1 MWRTETAPVSCT
13 SGNTA
18 PYTKRLGIVITR
30 RKILAAGGAGATAAA
45 LGGLVATGSETA
57 RSAPSAAQD
66 AEVLAFIL
74 GVERIEAGFYAAIA
88 RTGALSGELAEFVTI
103 VGGHEREHVSFLEQ
117 ALGGAAPKAPP
128 FTADVAAVAGDPQR
142 FVRTAAA
149 LEDAVVAA
157 YNGQAANLRPET
169 LAKAATIVSVEARH
183 AAWIRDIGGL
193 PPAEN
198 TTDEP
203 LTSDGVRTALR
214 RVGLLS

>member
-1 MWRTETAPVSCT
+1 LRAA
-13 SGNTA
+13 GNT
-18 PYTKRLGIVITR
+18 PRYTERLGNVITR
-30 RKILAAGGAGATAAA
+30 RKILVAGGAGATAAA
-45 LGGLVATGSETA
+45 LGGLVAAGSQTA
-57 RSAPSAAQD
+57 RSAPSASQD
-66 AEVLAFIL
+66 AEVLEFIL
-74 GVERIEAGFYAAIA
+74 GVERIEAGFSAAVA
-88 RTGALSGELAEFVTI
+88 RTGALTGELAEFVTI
-103 VGGHEREHVSFLEQ
+103 VGGHEREHVTFLEQ
-117 ALGGAAPKAPP
+117 ALGNAAPNAPP
-128 FTADVAAVAGDPQR
+128 FTADVGALAGDPQR

-193 PPAEN
+193 PPAED

-203 LTSDGVRTALR
+203 LTSDGVRAELR

>member
-1 MWRTETAPVSCT
+1 
-13 SGNTA
+13 
-18 PYTKRLGIVITR
+18 LGIVITR

-45 LGGLVATGSETA
+45 LGGLVAAGSDTA
-57 RSAPSAAQD
+57 RSAPSASQD

-74 GVERIEAGFYAAIA
+74 GVERIEAGFYAAVA
-88 RTGALSGELAEFVTI
+88 RTGALTGELAEFVTV
-103 VGGHEREHVSFLEQ
+103 VGGHEREHVTFLEQ
-117 ALGGAAPKAPP
+117 ALGSGAPTAPP

-203 LTSDGVRTALR
+203 LTSDGVRSALR

>member
-1 MWRTETAPVSCT
+1 
-13 SGNTA
+13 
-18 PYTKRLGIVITR
+18 VITR
-30 RKILAAGGAGATAAA
+30 RKILIAGGTGATAAA
-45 LGGLVATGSETA
+45 LGGLIAAGSETA
-57 RSAPSAAQD
+57 RSDPSASQD

-74 GVERIEAGFYAAIA
+74 GIERIESGFYAAVA
-88 RTGALSGELAEFVTI
+88 RTGRLTGELAEFVAI
-103 VGGHEREHVSFLEQ
+103 VGGHEREHVTFLEQ
-117 ALGGAAPKAPP
+117 ALGSAAPKAQPIS
-128 FTADVAAVAGDPQR
+128 ADVAAVANDPQR

-169 LAKAATIVSVEARH
+169 LARAATIVSVEARH

-203 LTSDGVRTALR
+203 LTSDGVRDALR
-214 RVGLLS
+214 QVGLLS

>member
-1 MWRTETAPVSCT
+1 
-13 SGNTA
+13 
-18 PYTKRLGIVITR
+18 LGIVITR
-30 RKILAAGGAGATAAA
+30 RNILVAGGAGATAAA
-45 LGGLVATGSETA
+45 LGGLIAAGSQTA
-57 RSAPSAAQD
+57 RSAPSASQD

-74 GVERIEAGFYAAIA
+74 GVERIESGFYAAVA
-88 RTGALSGELAEFVTI
+88 RTGRLSGELAEFVTI
-103 VGGHEREHVSFLEQ
+103 VGGHEREHVAFLEQ
-117 ALGGAAPKAPP
+117 ALGSAAPKAQP
-128 FTADVAAVAGDPQR
+128 FTADVGALADDAKR

-193 PPAEN
+193 PPAEA

-203 LTSDGVRTALR
+203 LTSDGVRDALR

>member
-1 MWRTETAPVSCT
+1 
-13 SGNTA
+13 
-18 PYTKRLGIVITR
+18 VITR
-30 RKILAAGGAGATAAA
+30 RKILVGGGTGATAAA
-45 LGGLVATGSETA
+45 LGGLIAAGSESA
-57 RSAPSAAQD
+57 RSAPSASQD

-74 GVERIEAGFYAAIA
+74 GVERIEAGFYAAVA
-88 RTGALSGELAEFVTI
+88 RAGALKGELAEFVTV
-103 VGGHEREHVSFLEQ
+103 VGGHEREHVAFLEQ
-117 ALGGAAPKAPP
+117 ALGSAAAKAPG
-128 FTADVAAVAGDPQR
+128 FTADVADVAGDGQR

-203 LTSDGVRTALR
+203 LTSDGVRAALR
-214 RVGLLS
+214 RVGLLP

>member
-1 MWRTETAPVSCT
+1 M
-13 SGNTA
+13 
-18 PYTKRLGIVITR
+18 
-30 RKILAAGGAGATAAA
+30 LA
-45 LGGLVATGSETA
+45 LVPADSETA
-57 RSAPSAAQD
+57 RSAPSASQD

-142 FVRTAAA
+142 FIRTAAA

>member
-1 MWRTETAPVSCT
+1 VIRMR
-13 SGNTA
+13 
-18 PYTKRLGIVITR
+18 GIVITR
-30 RKILAAGGAGATAAA
+30 RNILVAGGAGATAAA
-45 LGGLVATGSETA
+45 LGGLIAAGSETA
-57 RSAPSAAQD
+57 RSAPSASQD
-66 AEVLAFIL
+66 ADVLAFIL
-74 GVERIEAGFYAAIA
+74 GVERIESGFYAAVA
-88 RTGALSGELAEFVTI
+88 RTGRLSGELAEFVAI
-103 VGGHEREHVSFLEQ
+103 VGGHEREHVAFLEQ
-117 ALGGAAPKAPP
+117 ALGSAAPKAQP
-128 FTADVAAVAGDPQR
+128 FTADVGALADDPKR

-193 PPAEN
+193 PPAED

-203 LTSDGVRTALR
+203 LTSDGVRDALR

>member
-1 MWRTETAPVSCT
+1 M
-13 SGNTA
+13 
-18 PYTKRLGIVITR
+18 ITR
-30 RKILAAGGAGATAAA
+30 RKILVGGGTGATAAA
-45 LGGLVATGSETA
+45 LGGLIAAGSQSA
-57 RSAPSAAQD
+57 RSAPSASQD

-74 GVERIEAGFYAAIA
+74 GVERFESGFYAAVA
-88 RTGALSGELAEFVTI
+88 GAGALKGELAEFVTV
-103 VGGHEREHVSFLEQ
+103 VGGHEREHVAFLEQ
-117 ALGGAAPKAPP
+117 ALGSAAAKAPG
-128 FTADVAAVAGDPQR
+128 FTADVADVAGDPQR

-203 LTSDGVRTALR
+203 LTSDGVRAALR
-214 RVGLLS
+214 RVGLLP

>member
-1 MWRTETAPVSCT
+1 M
-13 SGNTA
+13 
-18 PYTKRLGIVITR
+18 ITR

-45 LGGLVATGSETA
+45 LGGLVAAGSDTA
-57 RSAPSAAQD
+57 RSAPSASQD

-74 GVERIEAGFYAAIA
+74 GVERIEAGFYAAVA
-88 RTGALSGELAEFVTI
+88 RTGALTGELAEFVTI
-103 VGGHEREHVSFLEQ
+103 VGGHEREHVTFLEQ
-117 ALGGAAPKAPP
+117 ALGSAAPKAPP

-203 LTSDGVRTALR
+203 LTSDGVRSALR
-214 RVGLLS
+214 RAGLLS

>member
-1 MWRTETAPVSCT
+1 M
-13 SGNTA
+13 SGNTR
-18 PYTKRLGIVITR
+18 PYTERLGIVITR

-45 LGGLVATGSETA
+45 LGGLVAAGSETA
-57 RSAPSAAQD
+57 RSAPSASQD

-74 GVERIEAGFYAAIA
+74 GVERIEAGFYAATA
-88 RTGALSGELAEFVTI
+88 RTGALTGELAEYVEI
-103 VGGHEREHVSFLEQ
+103 VGGHEREHVTFLEQ
-117 ALGGAAPKAPP
+117 ALGSAAPKASP

-142 FVRTAAA
+142 FIRTAAA

-203 LTSDGVRTALR
+203 LTSDGVRAALR

>member
-1 MWRTETAPVSCT
+1 MGSTT
-13 SGNTA
+13 
-18 PYTKRLGIVITR
+18 PYTERLGIVITR

-45 LGGLVATGSETA
+45 LGGLVAAGSDTA
-57 RSAPSAAQD
+57 RSAPSASQD

-74 GVERIEAGFYAAIA
+74 GVERIEAGFYAAVA
-88 RTGALSGELAEFVTI
+88 RTGALTGELAEFVTI
-103 VGGHEREHVSFLEQ
+103 VGGHEREHVTFLEQ
-117 ALGGAAPKAPP
+117 ALGSAAPKAPP

-214 RVGLLS
+214 RAGLLS